1 MGTECLLSTLHCGYF
16 GMVCGGCYFVLLL
29 PCLLVSLK
37 LNFLALFVFY
47 KNVRT
52 FAKNIAMNTISIT
65 VDRTANALMLVEW
78 LRNIRF
84 VEKVDIWSTTPSKKG
99 NARKV
104 IKMLNA
110 IKSKDMLLNIP
121 DPVAYQK
128 QLRDEWER

>member
-1 MGTECLLSTLHCGYF
+1 
-16 GMVCGGCYFVLLL
+16 
-29 PCLLVSLK
+29 
-37 LNFLALFVFY
+37 
-47 KNVRT
+47 
-52 FAKNIAMNTISIT
+52 MNTISIT